1 MAVLVNTKNWDA
13 HVAQAEIVA
22 RSPGFQHLRDTIIEL
37 AEIQPDDCVVD
48 VGAGTGLLSL
58 ESARRGARVW
68 AVDISPSMCEYLRAR
83 ARSAGHEIEVVV
95 ASAVSLPI
103 VDGFA
108 DAVISNYCF
117 HHLDDAGKLQALAE
131 ARRVLRPGGR
141 LVFGDMMFTL
151 DPRDPRDRAVVGAK
165 VRTMLRKGPP
175 GALRLARNG
184 ARLATGRWES
194 PVRASWWQQA
204 LIDQHFDEVSV
215 RVLDHEGGLAGARRP
230 PD

>member
-1 MAVLVNTKNWDA
+1 MLIPVNTKNWDA
-13 HVAQAEIVA
+13 HVSHAEIVA
-22 RSPGFQHLRDTIIEL
+22 RSPGFQHLRDRIIDL
-37 AEIQPDDCVVD
+37 AEIRPDDCVID

-68 AVDISPSMCEYLRAR
+68 AVDISPSMCEYLRTKS
-83 ARSAGHEIEVVV
+83 RSGGHDIDVAV

-103 VDGFA
+103 VDEFA

-131 ARRVLRPGGR
+131 AMRVLRPGGR

-151 DPRDPRDRAVVGAK
+151 NPRDPRDRAVLEAK
-165 VRTMLRKGPP
+165 VRAMLRKGPA
-175 GALRLARNG
+175 GVVRLARNG
-184 ARLATGRWES
+184 VRVATGRWER

-204 LIDQHFDEVSV
+204 MLDEDFEDVWV
-215 RVLDHEGGLAGARRP
+215 DVLEHEGGLARARRP
-230 PD
+230 LA

>member
-1 MAVLVNTKNWDA
+1 MLIPANTKNWDA
-13 HVAQAEIVA
+13 HVSQAEIVA
-22 RSPGFQHLRDTIIEL
+22 RSPGFQHLRDRIIDL
-37 AEIQPDDCVVD
+37 AEIQPDECVVD

-68 AVDISPSMCEYLRAR
+68 AVDISPSMCEYLRAK
-83 ARSAGHEIEVVV
+83 ARTGGHQIEVAVG
-95 ASAVSLPI
+95 SAVSLPI

-108 DAVISNYCF
+108 DAVVSNYCF

-151 DPRDPRDRAVVGAK
+151 DPRDPRDRAVVEAK
-165 VRTMLRKGPP
+165 VRAMLRKGPA
-175 GALRLARNG
+175 GFVRLARNG
-184 ARLATGRWES
+184 LRVATGRWES

-204 LIDQHFDEVSV
+204 MLDARFDDVSV
-215 RVLDHEGGLAGARRP
+215 LVLEHEGGLAHARRP
-230 PD
+230 LV